1 MRHSTDCRLGTS
13 MREWTTVMRAVRT
26 ISTSAVLLLA
36 ALAGCGGDG
45 DDRERG
51 RKVKQIE
58 GTFVGKA
65 KGEDAFVAVVASPA
79 ASEDKR
85 RELTVYACDAK
96 RLCEWFSGSASGN
109 SFTVGAERGDGEARG
124 ELTRKAATGTIELS
138 DGETVRY
145 EAVPATATAGLYDLT
160 LSSSG
165 KLSGASAT
173 GVGLTGKSTIPKPG
187 DGSLKLADGKR
198 LKLDVT
204 RSSAGG
210 SVPLR
215 AGQVLAIV
223 LPDHQLR
230 GAARSR
236 RTAGGGDSDF
246 FIRAG

>member
-1 MRHSTDCRLGTS
+1 
-13 MREWTTVMRAVRT
+13 MRAIRT
-26 ISTSAVLLLA
+26 ISISVVLLLA

-45 DDRERG
+45 DDAEG
-51 RKVKQIE
+51 VEKKAKPLE

-65 KGEDAFVAVVASPA
+65 ESGEAFVAVVASPA
-79 ASEDKR
+79 ARGEER
-85 RELTVYACDAK
+85 RELTLYACDAR
-96 RLCEWFSGSASGN
+96 RLCEWFSGSATGN
-109 SFTVGAERGDGEARG
+109 SFRVGAERGDGEASG
-124 ELTRKAATGTIELS
+124 ELTRRAATGSIELS
-138 DGETVRY
+138 DGKTLRY
-145 EAVPATATAGLYDLT
+145 ETERATAAAGLYDLT
-160 LSSSG
+160 VTSSG

-204 RSSAGG
+204 KSSARG

>member
-1 MRHSTDCRLGTS
+1 
-13 MREWTTVMRAVRT
+13 MRAIRT
-26 ISTSAVLLLA
+26 ISISAVLLLA

-45 DDRERG
+45 DDPEG
-51 RKVKQIE
+51 VEKKAKPLE

-65 KGEDAFVAVVASPA
+65 EGADAFVAVVASPVA
-79 ASEDKR
+79 RGHER

-96 RLCEWFSGSASGN
+96 RVCEWFSGSAAGN
-109 SFTVGAERGDGEARG
+109 SFRIGAERGDGEASG
-124 ELTRKAATGTIELS
+124 ELTREASTGSIELS
-138 DGETVRY
+138 DGKSLRY
-145 EAVPATATAGLYDLT
+145 MAERATAAAGLYDLT
-160 LSSSG
+160 VSSSG
-165 KLSGASAT
+165 KLTGASAT

-204 RSSAGG
+204 RSSARG

-215 AGQVLAIV
+215 AGQVRVIV
-223 LPDHQLR
+223 LPDHKLR

-236 RTAGGGDSDF
+236 RTAGGGDSEF

>member
-1 MRHSTDCRLGTS
+1 
-13 MREWTTVMRAVRT
+13 MREWTHVMRAVQT
-26 ISTSAVLLLA
+26 ISASAVLLLA

-45 DDRERG
+45 GDERERA
-51 RKVKQIE
+51 KEVKPLE

-65 KGEDAFVAVVASPA
+65 DGGEAFVAVVASPA
-79 ASEDKR
+79 ARGQER
-85 RELTVYACDAK
+85 RELTLYACDAR
-96 RLCEWFSGSASGN
+96 RLCEWFSGSAAGN
-109 SFTVGAERGDGEARG
+109 SFRVGAERGDGEASG
-124 ELTRKAATGTIELS
+124 ELTRKAATGSIELS
-138 DGETVRY
+138 DGKTLRY
-145 EAVPATATAGLYDLT
+145 KAERATAAAGLYDLT
-160 LSSSG
+160 VSSSG
-165 KLSGASAT
+165 KLTGASAT

-204 RSSAGG
+204 RSSARG

-230 GAARSR
+230 GVARSR

>member
-1 MRHSTDCRLGTS
+1 
-13 MREWTTVMRAVRT
+13 MRAIRT
-26 ISTSAVLLLA
+26 ISISAVLLLA
-36 ALAGCGGDG
+36 ALAGCGGG
-45 DDRERG
+45 DDAEG
-51 RKVKQIE
+51 VKKKAKPLE

-65 KGEDAFVAVVASPA
+65 EGADAFVAVVASPLA
-79 ASEDKR
+79 DGHER

-96 RLCEWFSGSASGN
+96 RVCEWFSGSAARN
-109 SFTVGAERGDGEARG
+109 SFEVGAERGDGEASG
-124 ELTRKAATGTIELS
+124 ELTREAATGSIELS
-138 DGETVRY
+138 DGKTLRY
-145 EAVPATATAGLYDLT
+145 KAERATAAAGLYDLT
-160 LSSSG
+160 VSPGG
-165 KLSGASAT
+165 KLTGASAT

-204 RSSAGG
+204 RSTARG

>member
-1 MRHSTDCRLGTS
+1 
-13 MREWTTVMRAVRT
+13 MRAIRAVS
-26 ISTSAVLLLA
+26 ISAVLLLA

-45 DDRERG
+45 DDPEGVER
-51 RKVKQIE
+51 KAKPLE

-65 KGEDAFVAVVASPA
+65 QGGDAFVAVVASPVA
-79 ASEDKR
+79 RGHER
-85 RELTVYACDAK
+85 RDLTLYACDAR
-96 RLCEWFSGSASGN
+96 RLCEWFAGSAAGN
-109 SFTVGAERGDGEARG
+109 SFRLGAERGDGEASG
-124 ELTRKAATGTIELS
+124 ELTRKAATGSIELS
-138 DGETVRY
+138 NGKTLRY
-145 EAVPATATAGLYDLT
+145 KAERATAAAGLYDLT
-160 LSSSG
+160 VSSSG
-165 KLSGASAT
+165 KLTGASAT

-204 RSSAGG
+204 RSSARG

>member
-1 MRHSTDCRLGTS
+1 MTPG
-13 MREWTTVMRAVRT
+13 MRAVRT
-26 ISTSAVLLLA
+26 ISTLVVLVLA
-36 ALAGCGGDG
+36 ALAGCGGDDG
-45 DDRERG
+45 DRPRG
-51 RKVKQIE
+51 KEVVKLLE

-65 KGEDAFVAVVASPA
+65 GREETFVAVVAAPVA
-79 ASEDKR
+79 RGEER
-85 RELTVYACDAK
+85 RDLTVYACDGK
-96 RLCEWFSGSASGN
+96 RLCEWFSGSAAGN
-109 SFTVGAERGDGEARG
+109 SFRIAAEGGDGQASG
-124 ELTRKAATGTIELS
+124 ELTRKGASGTIDLS
-138 DGETVRY
+138 DGKALRY
-145 EAVPATATAGLYDLT
+145 EAEQATATAGLYDLEI
-160 LSSSG
+160 SANG

-173 GVGLTGKSTIPKPG
+173 GVGLTGSSTIPKPG

-204 RSSAGG
+204 RSSVRG

>member
-1 MRHSTDCRLGTS
+1 
-13 MREWTTVMRAVRT
+13 MRAIRT
-26 ISTSAVLLLA
+26 ISISAVLLLA

-45 DDRERG
+45 DDPEG
-51 RKVKQIE
+51 VEKKAKPLE
-58 GTFVGKA
+58 GTFVGKV

-79 ASEDKR
+79 ARGHER
-85 RELTVYACDAK
+85 RELTVYTCDAK
-96 RLCEWFSGSASGN
+96 RLCEWFSGSAAGN
-109 SFTVGAERGDGEARG
+109 SFRLGAERGEGEASG
-124 ELTRKAATGTIELS
+124 ELTREAATGSIELS
-138 DGETVRY
+138 DGKTLRY
-145 EAVPATATAGLYDLT
+145 EAERATAAAGLYDLT
-160 LSSSG
+160 VSSSG
-165 KLSGASAT
+165 KLTGASAT

-204 RSSAGG
+204 RSSARG

>member
-1 MRHSTDCRLGTS
+1 MPVMPSACASGSRARQPGT
-13 MREWTTVMRAVRT
+13 
-26 ISTSAVLLLA
+26 
-36 ALAGCGGDG
+36 
-45 DDRERG
+45 
-51 RKVKQIE
+51 
-58 GTFVGKA
+58 
-65 KGEDAFVAVVASPA
+65 P
-79 ASEDKR
+79 
-85 RELTVYACDAK
+85 
-96 RLCEWFSGSASGN
+96 SGSA
-109 SFTVGAERGDGEARG
+109 
-124 ELTRKAATGTIELS
+124 
-138 DGETVRY
+138 
-145 EAVPATATAGLYDLT
+145 PTA
-160 LSSSG
+160 
-165 KLSGASAT
+165 AT

-204 RSSAGG
+204 RSSARG

>member
-1 MRHSTDCRLGTS
+1 
-13 MREWTTVMRAVRT
+13 MREWTHVMRAVQT
-26 ISTSAVLLLA
+26 ISASAVLLLA
-36 ALAGCGGDG
+36 ALAGCGGEG
-45 DDRERG
+45 DERERA
-51 RKVKQIE
+51 KEVKPLE

-65 KGEDAFVAVVASPA
+65 DGGEAFVAVVASPA
-79 ASEDKR
+79 AGGGER
-85 RELTVYACDAK
+85 RELTLYACDAR
-96 RLCEWFSGSASGN
+96 RLCEWFSGSAAGN
-109 SFTVGAERGDGEARG
+109 SFRVGAERGDGEARG
-124 ELTRKAATGTIELS
+124 ELTRKAATGSIELS
-138 DGETVRY
+138 DGKTLRY
-145 EAVPATATAGLYDLT
+145 KAERATAAAGLYDLT
-160 LSSSG
+160 VSSSG
-165 KLSGASAT
+165 KLTGASAT

-204 RSSAGG
+204 RSSARG

-230 GAARSR
+230 GVARSR

>member
-1 MRHSTDCRLGTS
+1 
-13 MREWTTVMRAVRT
+13 V
-26 ISTSAVLLLA
+26 
-36 ALAGCGGDG
+36 
-45 DDRERG
+45 
-51 RKVKQIE
+51 
-58 GTFVGKA
+58 
-65 KGEDAFVAVVASPA
+65 
-79 ASEDKR
+79 
-85 RELTVYACDAK
+85 
-96 RLCEWFSGSASGN
+96 CEWFSGSAAGN
-109 SFTVGAERGDGEARG
+109 SFRVGAERGDGEASG
-124 ELTRKAATGTIELS
+124 ELTGGAATGTIELS
-138 DGETVRY
+138 AGKTLRY
-145 EAVPATATAGLYDLT
+145 KAERATAAAGLYDLT
-160 LSSSG
+160 VSSSG

-204 RSSAGG
+204 RSSVRG

-236 RTAGGGDSDF
+236 RTSGGGDSNF

>member
-1 MRHSTDCRLGTS
+1 
-13 MREWTTVMRAVRT
+13 MREWTDVMRAIRT
-26 ISTSAVLLLA
+26 ISISAVLLLA

-45 DDRERG
+45 DDPEG
-51 RKVKQIE
+51 VEKKAKPLE

-79 ASEDKR
+79 ARGSER

-96 RLCEWFSGSASGN
+96 RVCEWFSGSATGN
-109 SFTVGAERGDGEARG
+109 SFRVAAERGDGEARG
-124 ELTRKAATGTIELS
+124 ELSRKATTGTIELRN
-138 DGETVRY
+138 GKTLRY
-145 EAVPATATAGLYDLT
+145 EAEPATAAAGLYDLT
-160 LSSSG
+160 VTSSG
-165 KLSGASAT
+165 KLTGASAT
-173 GVGLTGKSTIPKPG
+173 GVGLSGKSTIPKPG

-204 RSSAGG
+204 RSSARG

>member
-1 MRHSTDCRLGTS
+1 
-13 MREWTTVMRAVRT
+13 MRALRT
-26 ISTSAVLLLA
+26 ISASAVLLLA
-36 ALAGCGGDG
+36 ALAGCGGNGD
-45 DDRERG
+45 DDREGVRE
-51 RKVKQIE
+51 VKPLE

-65 KGEDAFVAVVASPA
+65 ESGDAFVAVVASPVA
-79 ASEDKR
+79 RGEER
-85 RELTVYACDAK
+85 RELTLYACDAK
-96 RLCEWFSGSASGN
+96 RVCEWFSGSAAGN
-109 SFTVGAERGDGEARG
+109 SFRVGAERGDGEASG
-124 ELTRKAATGTIELS
+124 ELTREAATGSIELS
-138 DGETVRY
+138 DGKNLRY
-145 EAVPATATAGLYDLT
+145 KAERATAAAGLYDLT
-160 LSSSG
+160 VSSSG

-204 RSSAGG
+204 RSSARG

>member
-1 MRHSTDCRLGTS
+1 
-13 MREWTTVMRAVRT
+13 MRAVRT

-45 DDRERG
+45 DERV
-51 RKVKQIE
+51 RVKEVKPLE

-65 KGEDAFVAVVASPA
+65 HGEDAFVAVVASPA
-79 ASEDKR
+79 ARGEER
-85 RELTVYACDAK
+85 RDLTLYACDAR
-96 RLCEWFSGSASGN
+96 RLCEWFSGSAAGK
-109 SFTVGAERGDGEARG
+109 SFRLGAERGDGEASG

-138 DGETVRY
+138 DGKALRY
-145 EAVPATATAGLYDLT
+145 EAERATAAAGLYDLT
-160 LSSSG
+160 VSASG
-165 KLSGASAT
+165 KLTDTSAT

-198 LKLDVT
+198 LKLAVT
-204 RSSAGG
+204 RGSASA

-236 RTAGGGDSDF
+236 RTSAGDHPDF